1 MKAVKICVLT
11 ALMMLAGYAQQG
23 GSRET
28 DKSRVL
34 ALETAWNEAEK
45 NKDVNALA
53 ALLAPTFSY
62 TDSDGTFSNR
72 EQYLEGIKDA
82 GYHPE
87 QIVNESMTAQ
97 VYDRAA
103 VVTGSYREKGS
114 DKGKAY
120 SRRGRFTDVWV
131 QDGGRWL
138 CAASHE
144 TLIARQP

>member
-1 MKAVKICVLT
+1 MRAVRICVLIAIT
-11 ALMMLAGYAQQG
+11 MLAGFAQQS
-23 GSRET
+23 GSRES
-28 DKSRVL
+28 DKTRVL
-34 ALETAWNEAEK
+34 SLETAWNEAER
-45 NKDVNALA
+45 NKDVSALA
-53 ALLAPTFSY
+53 GLLAATFSY

-72 EQYLEGIKDA
+72 EQFLESIKDV

-97 VYDRAA
+97 VYDHAV

-120 SRRGRFTDVWV
+120 SRRGRFTDMWV

-144 TLIARQP
+144 TLISH

>member
-11 ALMMLAGYAQQG
+11 VLMMLAGYAQQNS
-23 GSRET
+23 SRES
-28 DKSRVL
+28 DKTRVL
-34 ALETAWNEAEK
+34 SLETAWNEAEK
-45 NKDVNALA
+45 NKDVNALSG
-53 ALLAPTFSY
+53 LLAPTFSY
-62 TDSDGTFSNR
+62 TESDGTFSNR
-72 EQYLEGIKDA
+72 EQFLASIKDA

-87 QIVNESMTAQ
+87 QIVNETMTAQ
-97 VYDRAA
+97 VYDHAV
-103 VVTGSYREKGS
+103 VVTGTYREKGL

-120 SRRGRFTDVWV
+120 SRRGRFTDMWV